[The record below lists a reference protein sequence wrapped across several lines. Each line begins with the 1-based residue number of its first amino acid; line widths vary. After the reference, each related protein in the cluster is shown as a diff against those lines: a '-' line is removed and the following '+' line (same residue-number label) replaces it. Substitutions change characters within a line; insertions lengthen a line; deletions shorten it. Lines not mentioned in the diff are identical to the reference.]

1 MTVVST
7 NGPTQIKEVE
17 NMIKKMST
25 PLWYATLG
33 ASGLHLILGFMAGL
47 SKQPIRDYG
56 IFFTILGILSLFCVV
71 VTAFIHPLLVIPSL
85 AIIILP
91 GMIIS
96 VVVRMVLTGMLV
108 MLIATPGMYFYEVL
122 KTIMSIYGIL

>member
-1 MTVVST
+1 
-7 NGPTQIKEVE
+7 
-17 NMIKKMST
+17 MINKMIT

-47 SKQPIRDYG
+47 SQHAIRDYG

-71 VTAFIHPLLVIPSL
+71 AAAFVHPLLVIPSL

-96 VVVRMVLTGMLV
+96 VVVRMILTGMLV
-108 MLIATPGMYFYEVL
+108 MLIATPGIYLYEVF
-122 KTIMSIYGIL
+122 KIIMSIYGIV